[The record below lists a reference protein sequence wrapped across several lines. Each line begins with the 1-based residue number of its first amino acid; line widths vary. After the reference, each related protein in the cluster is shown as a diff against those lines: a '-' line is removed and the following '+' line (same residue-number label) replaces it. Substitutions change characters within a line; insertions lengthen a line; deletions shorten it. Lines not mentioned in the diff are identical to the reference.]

1 MALNAV
7 DRVKYD
13 HKSIGMFKCVCM
25 VIGLGIGIIIL
36 EDLRFGHYVVE
47 PFLEFFERVCRV
59 INKLLLLFSDWN
71 YLRTKQTKRIAY
83 KFRTMRRD
91 GQMSNN
97 FVSMQ
102 KVKKMRVLAGMERR

>member
-47 PFLEFFERVCRV
+47 PFLEFFERVCKV

-71 YLRTKQTKRIAY
+71 YLRTKQTKRIAT
-83 KFRTMRRD
+83 FVHVCASTTSRTMCITCRVVC
-91 GQMSNN
+91 GQLLTYMVNN
-97 FVSMQ
+97 Y
-102 KVKKMRVLAGMERR
+102 